1 MTIKRGWLVL
11 GLLAVAGVTL
21 ATAPR
26 ALRRLEFFRVRRV
39 QVVGVR
45 YLTGAEVVAALRLR
59 PGASLFDDAAPVR
72 LGALT
77 VRGVRAAQVSRRWP
91 GTLVVRIR
99 EAEPVALTPREGG
112 LALLDARGRV
122 LPFDPTRMPADLPVA
137 PEDPVVAR
145 VVGRIK
151 EADPE
156 FFAVIVSAY
165 RGSEQDVVLEAGDRR
180 FLVRGN
186 ASADEI
192 RALAAVIDDLA
203 RKQRS
208 YRELDARFT
217 DRVFVRGVK
226 S

>member
-1 MTIKRGWLVL
+1 MTIKRGWIGLSAIVVGAIVLV
-11 GLLAVAGVTL
+11 A
-21 ATAPR
+21 APR

-45 YLTGAEVVAALRLR
+45 YLTGTEVVAALQLR
-59 PGASLFDDAAPVR
+59 SGASLFDDAAPVR
-72 LGALT
+72 RGALT

-99 EAEPVALTPREGG
+99 EAEPVALTPQKAG

-122 LPFDPTRMPADLPVA
+122 LPFDPTRAPADLPVA
-137 PEDPVVAR
+137 PADPVVAR

-156 FFAVIVSAY
+156 FFSVIVSAY
-165 RGSEQDVVLEAGDRR
+165 RGRDRDVVLEAVDRR
-180 FLVRGN
+180 FLVRGD

-192 RALAAVIDDLA
+192 RALAAVVDDLA
-203 RKQRS
+203 RRGRS
-208 YRELDARFT
+208 YRELDARFS